1 MIATNP
7 LLGPQWEPIGH
18 VLIRLLEDVKRGQM
32 FSVQTYIRRFSL
44 SPYTSPFLQAI
55 KVEGGKVQM
64 ELSGNL
70 QLEPKLS
77 EAEYAELEF
86 YGWSRPEVTEAEYRE
101 QGGGTNPNFVRFY
114 EPNDDPV
121 DIAEFLLV
129 TLVGVF
135 DMVEVDFWGF
145 STRAK
150 ADYVEGLKKL
160 SRLKWSEGNPD
171 RVIFALPGR
180 HEEMCEPRQSA
191 DNLT

>member
-1 MIATNP
+1 
-7 LLGPQWEPIGH
+7 
-18 VLIRLLEDVKRGQM
+18 M

-55 KVEGGKVQM
+55 KVYGGRVQM

-77 EAEYAELEF
+77 EAEYVELEF
-86 YGWSRPEVTEAEYRE
+86 YGWMRPEVTEAEYRE
-101 QGGGTNPNFVRFY
+101 SGGGSNPNFVRFY
-114 EPNDDPV
+114 EPTDDPV

-135 DMVEVDFWGF
+135 DMVEDDFWGF
-145 STRAK
+145 ATKEK

-160 SRLKWSEGNPD
+160 SRLKYSEGNPD
-171 RVIFALPGR
+171 REIFALPGR
-180 HEEMCEPRQSA
+180 HEDMCEPRQSSA
-191 DNLT
+191 SSI